1 MNAPFFTIVIPVH
14 NGLTHD
20 LPVCLNSIWE
30 QSLDKRLY
38 EVICVDD
45 CSTDE
50 SRQWLKE
57 QQKKHP
63 NLYLIENKVNTRQGG
78 ARNKGVKAARGKY
91 IVFIDQDVRA
101 SLVAQMVKN
110 PRRCKR
116 PRFYPWVRKILW
128 RNE

>member
-1 MNAPFFTIVIPVH
+1 MNAPFFSIVIPVY

-57 QQKKHP
+57 QQKTTPTYISLKMKKI
-63 NLYLIENKVNTRQGG
+63 YVKEDRETR
-78 ARNKGVKAARGKY
+78 
-91 IVFIDQDVRA
+91 
-101 SLVAQMVKN
+101 
-110 PRRCKR
+110 
-116 PRFYPWVRKILW
+116 
-128 RNE
+128 E

>member
-63 NLYLIENKVNTRQGG
+63 HLYLIENKVNTRQGG

-91 IVFIDQDVRA
+91 IVFIDQDDYYHQESITAVYNH
-101 SLVAQMVKN
+101 LQKEELD
-110 PRRCKR
+110 
-116 PRFYPWVRKILW
+116 ILIVDSAY
-128 RNE
+128 

>member
-1 MNAPFFTIVIPVH
+1 MNAPFFTIVIPVY

-57 QQKKHP
+57 QQKKRP
-63 NLYLIENKVNTRQGG
+63 NLYLIENKANTRQGG
-78 ARNKGVKAARGKY
+78 HVTR
-91 IVFIDQDVRA
+91 
-101 SLVAQMVKN
+101 
-110 PRRCKR
+110 
-116 PRFYPWVRKILW
+116 
-128 RNE
+128 E